1 MKKKATHAS
10 SQARRSTWLQHVGLM
25 VAVGLASSAGAQEI
39 LFQETFEDDGSESRY
54 TVEGGAV
61 YELVDIRNDDSLN
74 PDMAGPIY
82 WARNTEVSFVGVPA
96 PRRSGPSCPGAIPS
110 PRTMSPTISRHS
122 FWMQ

>member
-1 MKKKATHAS
+1 
-10 SQARRSTWLQHVGLM
+10 M

-74 PDMAGPIY
+74 SDMAGPIIAEQ
-82 WARNTEVSFVGVPA
+82 ARMEDSGAVKYKTPA
-96 PRRSGPSCPGAIPS
+96 TPPAKAPS
-110 PRTMSPTISRHS
+110 PRSR
-122 FWMQ
+122 